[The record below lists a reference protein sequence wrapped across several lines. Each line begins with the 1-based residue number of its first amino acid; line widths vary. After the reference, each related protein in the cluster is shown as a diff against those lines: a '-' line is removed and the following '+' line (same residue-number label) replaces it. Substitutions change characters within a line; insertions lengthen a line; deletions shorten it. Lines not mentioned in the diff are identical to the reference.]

1 MDSVMIEKAGSVNGI
16 DVPGIGQLVRAIA
29 ENPAKAIVGFRVA
42 SRWAGG
48 TKSEST
54 VEAYRL
60 AGEEI
65 PRRFVIVADEPLELF
80 GTNTAP
86 NPQELLISAFNAC
99 LTVGYVAGAA
109 VRGIRLDKVEVE
121 TTGELDLRGFLG
133 LDEHIPP
140 GYEALRTT
148 VRLKGD
154 ATAQQFAE
162 IHEAVRKTSPNWF
175 NLSRPVAVEAR
186 LVVE

>member
-1 MDSVMIEKAGSVNGI
+1 MDSVAIEKTKALNGI
-16 DVPGIGQLVRAIA
+16 DVAGIGRLVRDIA
-29 ENPAKAIVGFRVA
+29 EDPARAIVGFRVA

-48 TKSEST
+48 TRSEST

-60 AGEEI
+60 AGEEV
-65 PRRFVIVADEPLELF
+65 PRRFVIAADEPLELF

-99 LTVGYVAGAA
+99 ITVGYVAGAA

-133 LDEHIPP
+133 LDERIAP
-140 GYEALRTT
+140 GYEALHTT

-154 ATAQQFAE
+154 ATAAQFLE
-162 IHEAVRKTSPNWF
+162 IHEAVSKTSPNWF
-175 NLSRPVAVEAR
+175 NLARPVSVQAR